1 VQAKLTLK
9 PKLNQVNQVELSFDE
24 VVNLMI
30 EHVLESNPNAD
41 KWIEVNQ
48 GSSKSDQKSKV
59 WEKASLEGLDE
70 RLKPLDKALTITEV
84 VPEGV
89 QDSLSITLKPYPVL
103 PSPGQVLTSPG
114 SPFQVNINVTSD
126 KRVEAPKVLTGTS
139 EVLGG
144 GLQVTC

>member
-1 VQAKLTLK
+1 
-9 PKLNQVNQVELSFDE
+9 
-24 VVNLMI
+24 MI

-41 KWIEVNQ
+41 KWIVVNQ

-84 VPEGV
+84 VPEGL
-89 QDSLSITLKPYPVL
+89 QDSLFITSKPYPVL

-126 KRVEAPKVLTGTS
+126 KKVEAPKVLTGTS

-144 GLQVTC
+144 AYK

>member
-1 VQAKLTLK
+1 MQAKLTLK

-30 EHVLESNPNAD
+30 EHVLKSNPNAD

-48 GSSKSDQKSKV
+48 SSSKSDQKSKV

-70 RLKPLDKALTITEV
+70 RLKPLDKALTITKV

-89 QDSLSITLKPYPVL
+89 QD
-103 PSPGQVLTSPG
+103 
-114 SPFQVNINVTSD
+114 
-126 KRVEAPKVLTGTS
+126 
-139 EVLGG
+139 
-144 GLQVTC
+144 